1 MAIKYGFFNSV
12 NGDRLYNAD
21 DFNRYFNAIVS
32 SGVVPFPNAS
42 SFQVL
47 VNSGM
52 QIKVSAGKAFID
64 GHWVENDAYVYLT
77 LDNADTVI
85 PRTDSIILRLDNSA
99 RQITLAVKKG
109 ALTGLAPLPS
119 LERSETIKEYAI
131 ADIKVQPKTTLIS
144 QSNITDTRGNSARC
158 GWCAGL
164 VTQKNTENFFVQWQS
179 KYDEYYR
186 KSTEEIDAYFTEKK
200 AAFDSWFENL
210 SAQLNVDTWIKEFT
224 KSETVT
230 EKTNVIS
237 LNISGYTYD
246 AADLFFVT
254 VNGFLLQKG
263 VDYAINSSMSRIEL
277 TNDVEAG
284 NIVGV
289 RILKS
294 VIGHADSNQ

>member
-1 MAIKYGFFNSV
+1 MAINYGFFNSI

-21 DFNRYFNAIVS
+21 DFNRYFNALVS
-32 SGVVPFPNAS
+32 SGVVPFPDAS
-42 SFQVL
+42 SFQVIAS
-47 VNSGM
+47 SGM
-52 QIKVSAGKAFID
+52 QVKISPGKAFID
-64 GHWVENDAYVYLT
+64 GHWIENDAYVYLT
-77 LDNADTVI
+77 LDNADTAI
-85 PRTDSIILRLDNSA
+85 PRRDSIILRLDNSG
-99 RQITLAVKKG
+99 RKIILTIKKG
-109 ALTGLAPLPS
+109 ALSGLAPQQS
-119 LERSETIKEYAI
+119 LERSETIKEYELANI
-131 ADIKVQPKTTLIS
+131 IVWQRTTTIT

-164 VTQKNTENFFVQWQS
+164 VTQKNTENFFLQWQS

-186 KSTEEIDAYFTEKK
+186 KSTEEIDAYFAEKK

-230 EKTNVIS
+230 EKTDVIS

-277 TNDVEAG
+277 TNDVETE